1 MYESL
6 RGSIVIRILATLF
19 NLTTIVSDVN
29 DCASNPCMNGGH
41 CIDLKDNFQC
51 QCKEGFWGKFCELEV
66 DNCALQPC
74 KNNGTCINKVF
85 NKRRSFYFCC
95 LFGFFF
101 SICIKYKWRAQLKKH
116 QIKQFINICYDFPVV
131 AHGPMKWIV

>member
-1 MYESL
+1 M
-6 RGSIVIRILATLF
+6 LF
-19 NLTTIVSDVN
+19 NSIAIVSDVN
-29 DCASNPCMNGGH
+29 DCSSNPCMNGGH

-85 NKRRSFYFCC
+85 NNRRSFYFCC
-95 LFGFFF
+95 WFGLFL
-101 SICIKYKWRAQLKKH
+101 SISVKNKLRLQLKKYQMNNPLTSVQPMGLQ
-116 QIKQFINICYDFPVV
+116 QIIIEFNRYNRFN
-131 AHGPMKWIV
+131 KWFNTTMISLR